1 MSDGYTRS
9 KNEQLRVICTILTSK
24 PCITRFRGSLET
36 LYVVFIKPSPPS
48 AIDQIIINKLASRH
62 FYMTTG
68 GGFDASG
75 NLTICPKIR
84 VRPRTKRF

>member
-9 KNEQLRVICTILTSK
+9 KNEQLRVICTIQTSK

-36 LYVVFIKPSPPS
+36 LYVVFIKSPPPT
-48 AIDQIIINKLASRH
+48 INQIIINIFASRH
-62 FYMTTG
+62 FYMTRG

-75 NLTICPKIR
+75 NLTICPKNR
-84 VRPRTKRF
+84 GLTWN